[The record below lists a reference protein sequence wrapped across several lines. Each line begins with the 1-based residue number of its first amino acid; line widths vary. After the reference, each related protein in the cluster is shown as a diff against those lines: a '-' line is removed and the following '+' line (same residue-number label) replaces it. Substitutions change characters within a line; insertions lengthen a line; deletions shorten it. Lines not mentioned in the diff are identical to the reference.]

1 VTERVHQDTEGTAAR
16 KLSGPAREEMALAPV
31 LAALSDPV
39 RLKIVRMLADGCELS
54 CGSFGFPL
62 AKSTLTHHLRVLRDA
77 GVISQRAVG
86 TSRMTC
92 LRRKDLDARF
102 PGLLD
107 SVLVAAAVAEGRRYA
122 AKPKAPLH

>member
-1 VTERVHQDTEGTAAR
+1 VREQPNEQAAR
-16 KLSGPAREEMALAPV
+16 KLSGPARGQMTLAPV

-86 TSRMTC
+86 TSRMTW

-107 SVLVAAAVAEGRRYA
+107 SVLIAAAVVEERRYA
-122 AKPKAPLH
+122 QKRKRTTLH

>member
-1 VTERVHQDTEGTAAR
+1 VREQPNEQAAR
-16 KLSGPAREEMALAPV
+16 RLGGPARGEMTLAPV

-54 CGSFGFPL
+54 CGAFGFPL

-92 LRRKDLDARF
+92 LRKKDLDARF

-107 SVLVAAAVAEGRRYA
+107 SVLIAAAVAEGRRYA
-122 AKPKAPLH
+122 QKRKPATLH

>member
-1 VTERVHQDTEGTAAR
+1 MT
-16 KLSGPAREEMALAPV
+16 LAPV

-54 CGSFGFPL
+54 CGAFGFPL
-62 AKSTLTHHLRVLRDA
+62 AKSTLTHHLKVLRDA
-77 GVISQRAVG
+77 GVVSQRAVG

-92 LRRKDLDARF
+92 LRKKDLDARF

-107 SVLVAAAVAEGRRYA
+107 SVLIAAAVAEGRRYA
-122 AKPKAPLH
+122 QKRKPATLH

>member
-1 VTERVHQDTEGTAAR
+1 MREQPNEQAAR
-16 KLSGPAREEMALAPV
+16 KLSGPARGQMTLAPV

-86 TSRMTC
+86 TSRMTW

-102 PGLLD
+102 PGLLR
-107 SVLVAAAVAEGRRYA
+107 SVLIAAAVVEERRYA
-122 AKPKAPLH
+122 QKRKRTPLH